1 MPLKFS
7 KRTPT
12 ITMVIQEIN
21 NFKIKIYTQT
31 HHITPFSETVFDNDN
46 DNDNDD
52 SLREHVP

>member
-12 ITMVIQEIN
+12 ITMVIQEVN

-31 HHITPFSETVFDNDN
+31 HYIAPFSETVFEGACSIN
-46 DNDNDD
+46 
-52 SLREHVP
+52 L